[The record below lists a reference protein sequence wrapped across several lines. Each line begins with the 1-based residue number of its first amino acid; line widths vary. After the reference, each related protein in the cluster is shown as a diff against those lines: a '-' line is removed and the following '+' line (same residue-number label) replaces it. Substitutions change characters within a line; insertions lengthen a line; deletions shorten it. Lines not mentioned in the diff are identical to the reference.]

1 MVVQYEFVRNESVDL
16 VFNNVLIY
24 HPNYGWHLIFG
35 GYPSTDTKS
44 FICSANTYNICRWWY
59 N

>member
-24 HPNYGWHLIFG
+24 HPNYGWHPTFG
-35 GYPSTDTKS
+35 WRATHRHQKLY
-44 FICSANTYNICRWWY
+44 ILCQHI
-59 N
+59 